1 MISSKDVAK
10 KAGVSQTTVS
20 RVLNSP
26 NLVKEATRKKVEK
39 AIRDL
44 KYVPNEN
51 ARSLVQDKIGV
62 ITLLSG
68 PLYNPFFVE
77 TTSAIVNY
85 ANEKGYRINV
95 QFVQDEELKEAYA
108 SAIQN
113 KMDGMI
119 LSCIFLEDDI
129 FEQLMHMSIP
139 FITYNRKHVREK
151 NFVEIDNERAGYIAA
166 EHLIELG
173 HRNIAWIGG
182 SLSVS
187 TYKNRFIGFISAC
200 KDYGI
205 TIADHNI
212 IHYKESEE
220 QVKKAYTELM
230 SLNKPPTAICGGAD
244 SIALDVISFAM
255 LQGKKIPEDLSIVGI
270 DNVQKS
276 RHGAIR
282 LTSVGSI
289 SKKNLGL
296 IAIKELI
303 EMIENKNNTC
313 IQITESVKLFFRST
327 TKHL

>member
-1 MISSKDVAK
+1 MVSSKDVAK

-95 QFVQDEELKEAYA
+95 QLFQDEELKEAYA

-113 KMDGMI
+113 KMYGMI
-119 LSCIFLEDDI
+119 FSCIFLEDDI
-129 FEQLMHMSIP
+129 FEQLMHMSIT
-139 FITYNRKHVREK
+139 FITYNRKHFREK
-151 NFVEIDNERAGYIAA
+151 NFVEIDNERACYIAA

-182 SLSVS
+182 SLSV
-187 TYKNRFIGFISAC
+187 
-200 KDYGI
+200 
-205 TIADHNI
+205 
-212 IHYKESEE
+212 
-220 QVKKAYTELM
+220 
-230 SLNKPPTAICGGAD
+230 
-244 SIALDVISFAM
+244 
-255 LQGKKIPEDLSIVGI
+255 
-270 DNVQKS
+270 
-276 RHGAIR
+276 
-282 LTSVGSI
+282 
-289 SKKNLGL
+289 
-296 IAIKELI
+296 
-303 EMIENKNNTC
+303 
-313 IQITESVKLFFRST
+313 
-327 TKHL
+327 